1 MENISKDKEKE
12 EEDIYVFKIL
22 IVGDASC
29 GKVQFISRFCE
40 DRFDKDSLTTIGID
54 IKHKYV
60 LRKGRKIDLR
70 ICDTAGQERFKSLAK
85 NYFKSADGI
94 ILMYDITNIHSFK
107 DIEEYINKIKNI
119 TDITKVAIIIVG
131 NKCDLINEREVNE
144 KMKSDF
150 ETEHNMKI
158 YEVSAKDNINVNE
171 CFVALIDKIIELG
184 LGKKK
189 IYDDN
194 DDDNEKVLEIKKKKR
209 DNNNCFGSK
218 GKKK

>member
-1 MENISKDKEKE
+1 
-12 EEDIYVFKIL
+12 
-22 IVGDASC
+22 
-29 GKVQFISRFCE
+29 
-40 DRFDKDSLTTIGID
+40 
-54 IKHKYV
+54 
-60 LRKGRKIDLR
+60 
-70 ICDTAGQERFKSLAK
+70 
-85 NYFKSADGI
+85 
-94 ILMYDITNIHSFK
+94 MYDITNFHSFK
-107 DIEEYINKIKNI
+107 NIEEYINKIKNN
-119 TDITKVAIIIVG
+119 TDITKVAIIIAG
-131 NKCDLINEREVNE
+131 NKCDLLNERKVNE

-184 LGKKK
+184 LGKKI

-194 DDDNEKVLEIKKKKR
+194 DEGNEKILEIKKKKR

>member
-1 MENISKDKEKE
+1 
-12 EEDIYVFKIL
+12 
-22 IVGDASC
+22 
-29 GKVQFISRFCE
+29 
-40 DRFDKDSLTTIGID
+40 
-54 IKHKYV
+54 
-60 LRKGRKIDLR
+60 
-70 ICDTAGQERFKSLAK
+70 
-85 NYFKSADGI
+85 
-94 ILMYDITNIHSFK
+94 MYDITNIHSFK

-194 DDDNEKVLEIKKKKR
+194 DGDNEKVLKIKKKKR

>member
-1 MENISKDKEKE
+1 
-12 EEDIYVFKIL
+12 
-22 IVGDASC
+22 
-29 GKVQFISRFCE
+29 
-40 DRFDKDSLTTIGID
+40 
-54 IKHKYV
+54 
-60 LRKGRKIDLR
+60 
-70 ICDTAGQERFKSLAK
+70 
-85 NYFKSADGI
+85 
-94 ILMYDITNIHSFK
+94 MYDITNIHSFK

-158 YEVSAKDNINVNE
+158 YEVSAKHNINVNE
-171 CFVALIDKIIELG
+171 CFIALIDKIIELG

-194 DDDNEKVLEIKKKKR
+194 DGDNEKVLKIKKKKR

>member
-1 MENISKDKEKE
+1 
-12 EEDIYVFKIL
+12 
-22 IVGDASC
+22 
-29 GKVQFISRFCE
+29 
-40 DRFDKDSLTTIGID
+40 
-54 IKHKYV
+54 
-60 LRKGRKIDLR
+60 
-70 ICDTAGQERFKSLAK
+70 
-85 NYFKSADGI
+85 
-94 ILMYDITNIHSFK
+94 MYDITNFHSFK

-131 NKCDLINEREVNE
+131 NKCDLINERKVNE

-218 GKKK
+218 VKKK